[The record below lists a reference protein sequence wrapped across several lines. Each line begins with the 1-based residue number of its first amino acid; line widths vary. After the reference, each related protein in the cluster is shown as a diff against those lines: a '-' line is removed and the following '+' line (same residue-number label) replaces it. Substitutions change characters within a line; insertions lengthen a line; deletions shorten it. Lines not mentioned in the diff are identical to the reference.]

1 MSRAICAAIVCAAT
15 LARAEPRT
23 DPTAGRAVFTGAAT
37 PSLTSIDV
45 NPAALDLG
53 TVNELYFAGTLLA
66 DRYAIQRKLIDLDT
80 GALSPGP
87 SLHDTELA
95 PGGMVAGILH
105 FKDSVAVA
113 ASLRSVPIEQ
123 FIENQPAVVYHTMG
137 GSERIWS
144 ATIGGAFKLTDEWF
158 VGISLASEQR
168 LLHLKYARD
177 TALESGNTASDC
189 GGTPCGIENPAA
201 REIYDVTVKSS
212 FLSQDAV
219 TVNLGTVLALSA
231 LGAPRNWYL
240 AVAYHTTPGVDA
252 VQNTLTGDMTVIRA
266 PRDGG
271 GVVKG
276 NATVYVEEPVSVD
289 AELRGRLVEQLDLHV
304 GFRWEDLSRFAAYDV
319 RGYGSTFPANNI
331 PEWTERP
338 RGFHDPFAVWAGVEQ
353 IEAGEA
359 GLLGGWRFGG
369 RLGIETSSLDDTNTS
384 PITIDPTSY
393 TLDLGA
399 MLRLTPT
406 IVLQLTYGLQY
417 YPAVHVTNSAFD
429 PRDRLACIA
438 SGYDYATQVCESTR
452 QGYAIPTAAGDYD
465 RVEHAARF
473 ALRVLFP

>member
-1 MSRAICAAIVCAAT
+1 V
-15 LARAEPRT
+15 
-23 DPTAGRAVFTGAAT
+23 
-37 PSLTSIDV
+37 
-45 NPAALDLG
+45 
-53 TVNELYFAGTLLA
+53 
-66 DRYAIQRKLIDLDT
+66 
-80 GALSPGP
+80 
-87 SLHDTELA
+87 
-95 PGGMVAGILH
+95 LH
-105 FKDSVAVA
+105 FKDSAAFAV
-113 ASLRSVPIEQ
+113 SLRTVPIEQ
-123 FIENQPAVVYHTMG
+123 FISNQPALVYHTMG
-137 GSERIWS
+137 GRERLWT
-144 ATIGGAFKLTDEWF
+144 ATLGGAFKLTDELY

-177 TALESGNTASDC
+177 TALESGDTSIDC

-201 REIYDVTVKSS
+201 REVYDVNVKST

-219 TVNLGTVLALSA
+219 TVNLGLLFALSA
-231 LGAPRNWYL
+231 LGAPRNWDV

-252 VQNTLTGDMTVIRA
+252 VQNTLTGDMTVTRA

-271 GVVKG
+271 GTVKG

-289 AELRGRLVEQLDLHV
+289 FELRGRVAEKLDLHA
-304 GFRWEDLSRFAAYDV
+304 GFRWEDLSRFTAYDV

-353 IEAGEA
+353 VEAGET
-359 GLLGGWRFGG
+359 GLDGGWRFGG
-369 RLGIETSSLDDTNTS
+369 RIGFETESVDEARTS

-399 MLRLTPT
+399 MLRLTP
-406 IVLQLTYGLQY
+406 IVALQLTYGLQY

-438 SGYDYATQVCESTR
+438 SGYEYATQACESTR

-465 RVEHAARF
+465 RVEHALRLAV
-473 ALRVLFP
+473 RVLIP

>member
-1 MSRAICAAIVCAAT
+1 MSRAICAAYVCAAT
-15 LARAEPRT
+15 LAHAEPRT
-23 DPTAGRAVFTGAAT
+23 DPTAGRAVFTGAST

-45 NPAALDLG
+45 NPAALGPG
-53 TVNELYFAGTLLA
+53 TVDEIYVAGTLVA
-66 DRYAIQRKLIDLDT
+66 DRYSIQRKLIDVDT
-80 GALSPGP
+80 GTLSPGP
-87 SLHDTELA
+87 SLHDTEFA
-95 PGGMVAGILH
+95 PGFMVAGVKH
-105 FKDSVAVA
+105 FKDSVAFA

-123 FIENQPAVVYHTMG
+123 FISNQPALAYYTLG
-137 GSERIWS
+137 GGERIWS
-144 ATIGGAFKLTDEWF
+144 ATLGGAFKLTDDLY

-189 GGTPCGIENPAA
+189 GGTPCGVENPAA
-201 REIYDVTVKSS
+201 RETYDINVNSK

-219 TVNLGTVLALSA
+219 TVNLGLVLKLGVIGFPKDWYIAL
-231 LGAPRNWYL
+231 
-240 AVAYHTTPGVDA
+240 AYHTTPGVDA
-252 VQNTLTGDMTVIRA
+252 VQNTLTGDMTVTHA

-271 GVVKG
+271 GIVKG

-289 AELRGRLVEQLDLHV
+289 AELRGRLAGKLDLHV

-353 IEAGEA
+353 VEAGEA

-369 RLGIETSSLDDTNTS
+369 RIGIETAALDDTRTS

-393 TLDLGA
+393 TLDLGG

-406 IVLQLTYGLQY
+406 VVLQLTYGLQY

-452 QGYAIPTAAGDYD
+452 QGYAIPTAAGDYQ

-473 ALRVLFP
+473 ALRIQFP